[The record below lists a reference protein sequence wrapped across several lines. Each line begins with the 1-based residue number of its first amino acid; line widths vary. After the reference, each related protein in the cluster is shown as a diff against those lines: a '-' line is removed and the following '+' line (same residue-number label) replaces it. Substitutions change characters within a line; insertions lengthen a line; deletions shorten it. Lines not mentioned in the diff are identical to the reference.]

1 MENIKDKI
9 LAVLNKYNYKLY
21 SVKYK
26 TEFGARILEVLIDE
40 SLTHDELEPLH
51 HEILDAVDKDL
62 NDKDFLEVSTLGAER
77 PIENI
82 EEASKAIGSYIYIIS
97 DFYKG
102 NATITNIEDDKI
114 VIEVIEKTRKK
125 NFKIR
130 FDQLSE
136 LRYAVKF

>member
-26 TEFGARILEVLIDE
+26 TEFGAHILEVLIDE

-62 NDKDFLEVSTLGAER
+62 NDKDFIEVSTLGAER

-102 NATITNIEDDKI
+102 NATITNIEDD
-114 VIEVIEKTRKK
+114 
-125 NFKIR
+125 
-130 FDQLSE
+130 
-136 LRYAVKF
+136 